1 MKREKQRG
9 ITLIAL
15 VITIIVLLI
24 LAAISIAT
32 LTGQNGILNQADN
45 AKKETE
51 REIAKEKVA
60 LEVLGSY
67 GEDGSIDIRTL
78 NKNLENVKG
87 LTSGLPITY
96 LPATVTV
103 DGYNIEIDKQGKVL
117 LIVEGDQENPPVEGE
132 PIDNLKIGDKV
143 QYIDKNNN
151 EINCVVLYDNTTS
164 YGIQI
169 ISEDIVDTLKLG
181 DDNNYDVSM
190 ESYNNSLN
198 ILNNKANDYLNPVYA
213 SATRSVGSPP
223 DMANMD
229 SYEEDYMDYDQMSK
243 SELNIANIG
252 KEYWY
257 AGRIN
262 DKAAGTNY
270 YSVYSINSSGNM
282 SYTYI
287 CKYASLRI

>member
-51 REIAKEKVA
+51 RETAKEKVA

-103 DGYNIEIDKQGKVL
+103 DGYNIKISEKGEVSI
-117 LIVEGDQENPPVEGE
+117 EEENNETPPVQEQ
-132 PIDNLKIGDKV
+132 PITNLKIGDKV

-151 EINCVVLYDNTTS
+151 KINCVVLYDNTTS